1 MSSRGPMLNISL
13 GGQAPGAILL
23 REVREG
29 PRAYRGFPVGRR
41 VALDDARSPSA
52 AMSWAMG
59 CTSSWNLRR
68 VRPSRNTWRTS
79 PTSTTAMA
87 RVLTTPTMIQTAAG
101 VVTWT
106 MLAEPWAQR

>member
-1 MSSRGPMLNISL
+1 M
-13 GGQAPGAILL
+13 
-23 REVREG
+23 G
-29 PRAYRGFPVGRR
+29 PRAYRGFPVGRCA
-41 VALDDARSPSA
+41 VLADVRSPSA
-52 AMSWAMG
+52 AMSSAMG

-68 VRPSRNTWRTS
+68 VRPSRSTWRTS

-101 VVTWT
+101 VVTRT